1 MLSLFSTVIPDSWK
15 WRAWRMWDMRDTYSL
30 LRKYANA
37 KVAYQIVKIEMK
49 IFLRQKRG
57 KR

>member
-1 MLSLFSTVIPDSWK
+1 MLSLLSTVIPDSWK
-15 WRAWRMWDMRDTYSL
+15 WRSWRMWDMRDTYYL

-57 KR
+57 KK

>member
-1 MLSLFSTVIPDSWK
+1 MLSLFSTFIPDSWK
-15 WRAWRMWDMRDTYSL
+15 WRAWRMWDMRDMFCL

-37 KVAYQIVKIEMK
+37 QVAYEIVKIEME
-49 IFLRQKRG
+49 IFLHQKRG

>member
-15 WRAWRMWDMRDTYSL
+15 WRAWRIWDMKDTFYL

-37 KVAYQIVKIEMK
+37 QVAYQVVKIEMK
-49 IFLRQKRG
+49 VFQHQARRN
-57 KR
+57 R